1 VARLVGALRTVH
13 AAFRAGQRRLAEGL
27 LKLVKGKVKKRGGSS
42 KGADVFLDR
51 WCTRVMRSRL
61 EPMKKVARMQRRHRE
76 LILNWFRARGQLSAG
91 AVEGLNGTVRVIT
104 KRACG
109 FRTYRAV
116 EVALYHHLGRL
127 PEPDF
132 THRFC

>member
-1 VARLVGALRTVH
+1 LGKLLLRSNLRSV
-13 AAFRAGQRRLAEGL
+13 RAYL
-27 LKLVKGKVKKRGGSS
+27 LKEDIQRFWNYVSPYWAG
-42 KGADVFLDR
+42 VFLDR

-61 EPMKKVARMQRRHRE
+61 EPMKKVARMLRTHRE

-91 AVEGLNGTVRVIT
+91 TVEGLNGKARVIT
-104 KRACG
+104 KRAYG

-116 EVALYHHLGRL
+116 EVALYHSLGRL